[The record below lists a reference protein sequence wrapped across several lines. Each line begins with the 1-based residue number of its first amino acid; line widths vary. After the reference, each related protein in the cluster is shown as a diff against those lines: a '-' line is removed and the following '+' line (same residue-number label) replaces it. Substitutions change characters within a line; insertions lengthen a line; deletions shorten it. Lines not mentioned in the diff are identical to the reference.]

1 MAASAAP
8 GTDSLARAARGGR
21 RERRSCGGTAPAR
34 PNGVLGDAA
43 EPCRRTDR
51 PLGARPLSDQRR
63 TQENEALVRRIF
75 DAFAQKQGFSL
86 RECFAEHAVWH
97 VPGTSVMAG
106 TYRGRSEIFRFLG
119 NLPKLTGGTYG
130 SRLIDVLVSGERAAA
145 LYRAFGERDGRSLDI
160 DQLLLFS
167 IADGLVT
174 EVLALPNDPLAF
186 EEFWGA

>member
-1 MAASAAP
+1 
-8 GTDSLARAARGGR
+8 
-21 RERRSCGGTAPAR
+21 
-34 PNGVLGDAA
+34 
-43 EPCRRTDR
+43 
-51 PLGARPLSDQRR
+51 
-63 TQENEALVRRIF
+63 
-75 DAFAQKQGFSL
+75 
-86 RECFAEHAVWH
+86 

-106 TYRGRSEIFRFLG
+106 TYQGRSEIFRFLG